1 MKRQRDA
8 VEGPIE
14 LVGKYKACVRAFHHS
29 LLSSLFVS
37 FPSSHCVQ
45 PLFEDTTFAHVFA
58 MFRSLHSMY
67 AIRTIGILSFLLPS
81 LCFACQIFCHG
92 VLHSI
97 RCNSEANCNGSIA
110 RITRNKNGWQILKSE
125 LCAYW
130 HSIVMP
136 RKVLKLVSV
145 PLYLVKFSMTVAYVI
160 LIHEVVLSHV
170 HFAVG
175 GDFSPDDATMMAIK
189 TSSNISYLYARVV
202 NETRGGF
209 VAYMIGVILGS
220 YSLMAIK
227 VRFLNKC
234 QDVCIQQD
242 EDESSNES
250 TNLSFLNRGS
260 FVSPPQLAFRMI
272 PTYDE
277 MNGNINP
284 FNGGSSNDMDESYE
298 KDHHDGLSTPLLRHL
313 KEEVEN
319 HPLQQQHKSERT
331 CQHGS
336 LDNMEL
342 SVITS
347 NPQHKVCWRDIFIF
361 ESCLISVIL
370 VFALI
375 SEPLVTFHY
384 SGALA
389 HIFEES
395 VDQVLIFTFWDL
407 ITAIMRCNDRG
418 IFSVSIAVFV
428 GIHVIILPLLGWIC
442 HTIVLLCMVTG
453 RYDCASKFVT
463 FAKFTHPLHH
473 VAPFAMSIFVA
484 SWFVG
489 SVSEFLFDQNMVC
502 NIVQSLV
509 NGDSGSECL
518 RINMKLHHAMFV
530 LVLQAFAM
538 DMFLVLLEK

>member
-1 MKRQRDA
+1 MHFIILCLDL
-8 VEGPIE
+8 
-14 LVGKYKACVRAFHHS
+14 LVC
-29 LLSSLFVS
+29 L
-37 FPSSHCVQ
+37 FPSLHCVQ
-45 PLFEDTTFAHVFA
+45 PLFVNTTFANVFA

-67 AIRTIGILSFLLPS
+67 AIRTIGILSFLIPS

-92 VLHSI
+92 VVHSI
-97 RCNSEANCNGSIA
+97 RCKGEGNFNGG
-110 RITRNKNGWQILKSE
+110 ITRSRNNNGWQILKSE

-136 RKVLKLVSV
+136 RKVLKFVSV

-175 GDFSPDDATMMAIK
+175 GDFSPDDATIMAIK
-189 TSSNISYLYARVV
+189 TSSNASYLYARVV
-202 NETRGGF
+202 NETRGGL

-220 YSLMAIK
+220 YSLMIIK
-227 VRFLNKC
+227 VRFLNKV
-234 QDVCIQQD
+234 QEVCIQQD

-250 TNLSFLNRGS
+250 TNISFLNRGS
-260 FVSPPQLAFRMI
+260 FVSPPQLAFRMM

-277 MNGNINP
+277 MSGNINP
-284 FNGGSSNDMDESYE
+284 FNGSSNDMDESYE
-298 KDHHDGLSTPLLRHL
+298 KDHHNGLSTPLLRHL

-319 HPLQQQHKSERT
+319 HPLQQHKSERN
-331 CQHGS
+331 CQNGS
-336 LDNMEL
+336 LDNLEL
-342 SVITS
+342 SITS

-395 VDQVLIFTFWDL
+395 VEQVLIFTFWDL
-407 ITAIMRCNDRG
+407 ITAITRCSDRG
-418 IFSVSIAVFV
+418 IFSVSITVFV

-442 HTIVLLCMVTG
+442 HAIVLLCMATG
-453 RYDCASKFVT
+453 RYDYTSNFVT
-463 FAKFTHPLHH
+463 FAKFTHPIHH

-484 SWFVG
+484 SWFMG
-489 SVSEFLFDQNMVC
+489 GVSEFLFDQNMVC
-502 NIVQSLV
+502 NVVQSLV

-518 RINMKLHHAMFV
+518 RINMKLHPAMFV
-530 LVLQAFAM
+530 LVFQAFAM
-538 DMFLVLLEK
+538 DMFLALLEK